1 MLVDMLNIERYKI
14 LLEKEIVAIEKEEGS
29 LPKAYREGMRFGYIL
44 AATQWHGAGLLEG
57 WNDHIKKLALLMEP
71 LGGKGDE

>member
-57 WNDHIKKLALLMEP
+57 PAFLRVPSRIVFVAQS
-71 LGGKGDE
+71 